1 MTLKTVSRHKPSQTA
16 FAYFISIFKHKKRT
30 FWLQPRVSCVT
41 VSNSKISNL
50 VFLLWL
56 HVQFKKYHS
65 LFHVLPRS
73 TALDLSALSLHQL
86 LAQTTWPQNPSV
98 SAWHQAWLLT
108 LTTLLV
114 NYSEMV
120 LASVSLWNKHR
131 PDKTKK
137 QQKTAEQV
145 FHDMNA
151 NVLHLHFPQGHDQTS
166 SSAVHQDELK
176 LLAHLTAEHRTTVWR
191 GSIV

>member
-120 LASVSLWNKHR
+120 LASVSRWNKHR

-137 QQKTAEQV
+137 NKTK
-145 FHDMNA
+145 
-151 NVLHLHFPQGHDQTS
+151 
-166 SSAVHQDELK
+166 K
-176 LLAHLTAEHRTTVWR
+176 LLNRCFMIWMQMSFICIFLKVTIKPLHRPFTR
-191 GSIV
+191 MNLNSLHI